1 MNVHRIETTIS
12 QDRILTITDLPFQAS
27 DAVEVIV
34 LESSLKPS
42 SVNPYPLGGKPLRYD
57 APTEPVAEAEYNVMQ

>member
-12 QDRILTITDLPFQAS
+12 QDGTLTITNLPFQAG

-42 SVNPYPLGGKPLRYD
+42 SANRYPLPGKPLRYD
-57 APTEPVAEAEYNVMQ
+57 TPTEPVAEAEGNVMQ